1 MWHRFVHQKDFYHVI
16 LPHILANL
24 TRFSYPNEH
33 RIIEVSLYIYTLLVV
48 IFLILPPREGEPV
61 GQHIP
66 QMLLGFARDV
76 GCGMN
81 YLSNKCFI
89 HRDLA
94 ARNILLTENNVC
106 KVSASRVFYSNQS
119 KSIMYYPLINDIVK

>member
-1 MWHRFVHQKDFYHVI
+1 MMI
-16 LPHILANL
+16 LEYLSQGNL
-24 TRFSYPNEH
+24 LNHLQSIRPRYTKEYSYS
-33 RIIEVSLYIYTLLVV
+33 ICYYCTIA
-48 IFLILPPREGEPV
+48 REGEPV

-76 GCGMN
+76 GRGMN

-106 KVSASRVFYSNQS
+106 KVSDHMLVHITCSYIYMHNRL
-119 KSIMYYPLINDIVK
+119 LILD

>member
-1 MWHRFVHQKDFYHVI
+1 M
-16 LPHILANL
+16 
-24 TRFSYPNEH
+24 
-33 RIIEVSLYIYTLLVV
+33 YTLLVV
-48 IFLILPPREGEPV
+48 IFLILPSREGEPV

-94 ARNILLTENNVC
+94 ARNVLLTENNVC
-106 KVSASRVFYSNQS
+106 KVSDH
-119 KSIMYYPLINDIVK
+119 ILIVCRYTHMILHNRLPTLACQGT